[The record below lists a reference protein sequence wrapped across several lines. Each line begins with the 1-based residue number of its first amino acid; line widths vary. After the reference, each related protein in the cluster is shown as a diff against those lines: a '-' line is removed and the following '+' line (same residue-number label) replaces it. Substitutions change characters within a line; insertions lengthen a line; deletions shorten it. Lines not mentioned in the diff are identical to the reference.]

1 MLKSLKT
8 LALISAIL
16 ISGLV
21 AIQAQDE
28 DLSIR
33 EQRQQFRTER
43 REKMTQFH
51 NEEVVPILKKMKAK
65 LDKSMSAED
74 LETLNDLRSQAA
86 KLREEHRAE
95 RDKFREMVASNPDS
109 CFCNERKEHRAKA
122 EAHRAEMNKLFDKLE
137 PLAEK
142 YEKSLSLLYEE
153 FEVEFKNIREKRQ
166 ELRSDF
172 RKGTRQEFRK
182 NGRRGGRGHGQ
193 GHGYGR
199 GNNGRRFD
207 RGNGFGN
214 GDCEMMLHNPERFL
228 LWDGSLIKK

>member
-28 DLSIR
+28 DLSIC
-33 EQRQQFRTER
+33 EQRQQFRTEQ
-43 REKMTQFH
+43 RERMTKFH
-51 NEEVVPILKKMKAK
+51 NDEVLPILKKMKAK
-65 LDKSMSAED
+65 LDQSLSDED
-74 LETLNDLRSQAA
+74 LEKLNDLRSKAA

-95 RDKFREMVASNPDS
+95 RDKFREMVAGNPDS
-109 CFCNERKEHRAKA
+109 CFCNERKERRARA
-122 EAHRAEMNKLFDKLE
+122 EAHRAEMQKLFDELE

-153 FEVEFKNIREKRQ
+153 FDVEINKIREKRQ
-166 ELRSDF
+166 ELRSDL
-172 RKGTRQEFRK
+172 RKETRQEFRK
-182 NGRRGGRGHGQ
+182 NGRRGGRGHGH

-199 GNNGRRFD
+199 GNHGRKFD
-207 RGNGFGN
+207 RGNGVGN
-214 GDCEMMLHNPERFL
+214 GNCEMMLHNPERFL
-228 LWDGSLIKK
+228 LWDGSTIKK